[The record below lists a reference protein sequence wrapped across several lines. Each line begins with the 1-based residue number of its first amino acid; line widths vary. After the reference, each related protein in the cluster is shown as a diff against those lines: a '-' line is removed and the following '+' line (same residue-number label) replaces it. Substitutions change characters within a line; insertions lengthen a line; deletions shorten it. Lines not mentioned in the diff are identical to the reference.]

1 MIYSLENDIL
11 CIKINS
17 AGGELWSIKDKDNTE
32 YLWQGDTEYWE
43 DRAPNLF
50 PYIARLT
57 QERYI
62 LNGKVYKMGIHGFL
76 KDSELSLRYM
86 NKSKIVFSLKSNN
99 KTFQQYPY
107 KFDVRITYKLTKN
120 QLEVHYSVRNKDS
133 KKMFFGVGG
142 HPGFNVPFEKGLKF
156 EDYYIQF
163 KNPENIERVEMSEDC
178 FVLGKYGKFEFDQQD
193 KINLH
198 HDMFRD
204 DAIILRNASRRI
216 CLRSDKGK
224 KALEIE
230 NQKMDFLGIWH
241 MPNTDA
247 PYVCLEPWSSLPS
260 RKGIIEELEK
270 QENLICLKQG
280 GYYSSF
286 YKIRITG

>member
-1 MIYSLENDIL
+1 
-11 CIKINS
+11 
-17 AGGELWSIKDKDNTE
+17 
-32 YLWQGDTEYWE
+32 
-43 DRAPNLF
+43 
-50 PYIARLT
+50 
-57 QERYI
+57 
-62 LNGKVYKMGIHGFL
+62 
-76 KDSELSLRYM
+76 
-86 NKSKIVFSLKSNN
+86 
-99 KTFQQYPY
+99 
-107 KFDVRITYKLTKN
+107 
-120 QLEVHYSVRNKDS
+120 
-133 KKMFFGVGG
+133 MFFGVGG

-163 KNPENIERVEMSEDC
+163 KSPENIERVEMSEDC

-204 DAIILRNASRRI
+204 DAIILRNAPRRI

-260 RKGIIEELEK
+260 RKGIVEELEK

>member
-1 MIYSLENDIL
+1 MIYSLENDAL
-11 CIKINS
+11 SIKINS
-17 AGGELWSIKDKDNTE
+17 AGGELWSLKDKDNTE
-32 YLWQGDTEYWE
+32 YLWQGNAEYWE

-57 QERYI
+57 QGRYI

-76 KDSELSLRYM
+76 MNSELSLRYM
-86 NKSKIVFSLKSNN
+86 DKNKLVLSLKNNN

-107 KFDVRITYKLTKN
+107 KFDIRIMYKLTKN
-120 QLEVHYSVRNKDS
+120 QLEVHYSVRNKDR

-142 HPGFNVPFEKGLKF
+142 HPGFNVPFEEGLKF

-163 KNPENIERVEMSEDC
+163 KNPENVERVEMSDDC
-178 FVLGKYGKFEFDQQD
+178 FVLGEYEKFEFDQQD

-198 HDMFRD
+198 HDMFKD
-204 DAIILRNASRRI
+204 DAIILRNVPRRI

-241 MPNTDA
+241 MPHTGA

-270 QENLICLKQG
+270 QENLICLEQG